1 MFSRSFGYLGA
12 SLIAPDPLRSSF
24 ITVSRSY
31 VHLKSFPLFG
41 LSRPALFAFVSEFAH
56 SDSVSFL
63 RSLARLGFTPP
74 VFDFLHLSPLLIPLA
89 ALSATNMSAPCV
101 MLA

>member
-1 MFSRSFGYLGA
+1 MPEIDITGFGLFA
-12 SLIAPDPLRSSF
+12 TRIDDVLTKFWLLRSEFDSSGPHAF
-24 ITVSRSY
+24 ELHYGLAKLCTFGIT
-31 VHLKSFPLFG
+31 FPLFG

-74 VFDFLHLSPLLIPLA
+74 VFISFISRLF
-89 ALSATNMSAPCV
+89 
-101 MLA
+101 